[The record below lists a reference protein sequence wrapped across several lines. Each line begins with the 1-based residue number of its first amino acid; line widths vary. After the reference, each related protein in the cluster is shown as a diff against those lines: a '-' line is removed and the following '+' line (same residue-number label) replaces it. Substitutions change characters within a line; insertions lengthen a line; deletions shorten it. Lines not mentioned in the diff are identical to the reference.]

1 MLPRHSGIPAAVVLG
16 LVCGAALGFARVPS
30 EDDCAGLAPL
40 CTRPP
45 AEVVPWQR
53 AHTAISPGPTVAV
66 LAAVTLPGPT
76 CSVPTAATGP
86 VTNGVAVTHAVRDAG
101 PAFTVATRLAAW
113 VRSSANLPVLS
124 ERDRTWLLRRNEPEL
139 SAHAVELLVRLLEP
153 VRPDGAL
160 AEFEWS
166 LTESG
171 LLGTPRDDATRLFCP
186 RVQVGLDRHTGLP
199 ATLQIAG
206 RDGQWIAVKLPEPME
221 PAATIALAGYQTEAE
236 SPDDA
241 ALPPSPAPQ
250 RLAAD
255 PTRPTTLR

>member
-1 MLPRHSGIPAAVVLG
+1 MG

-45 AEVVPWQR
+45 AEVVPWHR
-53 AHTAISPGPTVAV
+53 AHTAISPGSTVAV
-66 LAAVTLPGPT
+66 LAAITPPGPT
-76 CSVPTAATGP
+76 CSVPAAATVP
-86 VTNGVAVTHAVRDAG
+86 VTNGVAVTNTVREPG
-101 PAFTVATRLAAW
+101 PATTATERLAAW
-113 VRSSANLPVLS
+113 EQSSASLPVLS

-153 VRPDGAL
+153 VRHDGAL
-160 AEFEWS
+160 GEFDWS

-199 ATLQIAG
+199 ATMQLAG

-221 PAATIALAGYQTEAE
+221 PAATIALAGFQTAAEA
-236 SPDDA
+236 SDDA

-255 PTRPTTLR
+255 PARPTTVR